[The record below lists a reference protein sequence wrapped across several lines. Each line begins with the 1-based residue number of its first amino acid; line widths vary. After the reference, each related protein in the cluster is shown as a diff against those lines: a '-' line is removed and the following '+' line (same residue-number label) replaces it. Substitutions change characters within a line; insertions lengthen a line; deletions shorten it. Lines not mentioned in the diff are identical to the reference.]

1 MVRVLHAVALEY
13 RFAVKVSDC
22 NNLAFKILPLC
33 GCHTQSNPMKWTEIH
48 TGCLSAFAAMA
59 CRMMQNGLTRQVM
72 HSFLSSL
79 IKECHHMLRVGT
91 THTYIHVTPVA
102 MILVPVMH

>member
-13 RFAVKVSDC
+13 RFAVKVSTC

-33 GCHTQSNPMKWTEIH
+33 GCHTQSNPVKWTEIH

-72 HSFLSSL
+72 HRFYEF
-79 IKECHHMLRVGT
+79 ID
-91 THTYIHVTPVA
+91 
-102 MILVPVMH
+102 